1 LCVVLCV
8 CVCVCVCDFP
18 SSLEKKR
25 INFLL
30 RAASGV
36 EKTKKEEGRGAAECV
51 LLCLSLL

>member
-1 LCVVLCV
+1 MLCV